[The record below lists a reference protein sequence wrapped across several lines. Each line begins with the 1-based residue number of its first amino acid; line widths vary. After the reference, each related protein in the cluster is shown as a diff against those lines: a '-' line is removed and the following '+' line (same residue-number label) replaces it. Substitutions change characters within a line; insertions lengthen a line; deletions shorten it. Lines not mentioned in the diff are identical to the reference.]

1 MKNIEPKKTA
11 TTTSGVLIGVG
22 VSLVILALIAL
33 GFAGFKVYKNRTA
46 LGFAMSKPEIVTA
59 IMKQYDEKQKK
70 IDADFL
76 KTKETAEDQLLKVI
90 TEEIK
95 K

>member
-22 VSLVILALIAL
+22 ISLIILALIAL
-33 GFAGFKVYKNRTA
+33 GFAGFKIYQNRTT
-46 LGFAMSKPEIVTA
+46 LGFAMDKPEIVNA
-59 IMKQYDEKQKK
+59 IMLQYNQKQKQ
-70 IDADFL
+70 IDTEFL
-76 KTKETAEDQLLKVI
+76 KTKESATDQLLKVI

>member
-11 TTTSGVLIGVG
+11 STVTGMLIGAG
-22 VSLVILALIAL
+22 VILVILGLVSLGIA
-33 GFAGFKVYKNRTA
+33 GARVYKNRTA
-46 LGFAMSKPEIVTA
+46 LRFAMDKPEIVNS
-59 IMKQYDEKQKK
+59 IMKQYNEKQKQ

-76 KTKETAEDQLLKVI
+76 KTKETATDQLLKVI